1 MDAKKLEKGLKD
13 GLDKLTPEQ
22 IEKIHNDFNSEPNHL
37 LPKNTDQEITAD
49 NGDTWMEFET
59 HFVNDVGDYI
69 GIYYDKTN
77 KRFTDDGETADEFSM
92 SGYELSN
99 YQDKLK
105 KLFKPYDI
113 YYDDKSEEILY
124 QAEMTENSLSI
135 YVQAI
140 VGVYALMKMVAK

>member
-1 MDAKKLEKGLKD
+1 MDAKKFEKGLKD
-13 GLDKLTPEQ
+13 GLYKLTPEQ
-22 IEKIHNDFNSEPNHL
+22 IEKIRNNFNSEPDYSISDN
-37 LPKNTDQEITAD
+37 PDQEITAD

-69 GIYYDKTN
+69 NIYYDKTN

-92 SGYELSN
+92 SGYTLN
-99 YQDKLK
+99 DYQDKLK

-124 QAEMTENSLSI
+124 QAEMSESSLSV